1 MRSTHDYQ
9 VSLICYGSP
18 HIQRCRGRVKN
29 FAYAARFHSPFYCFL
44 APSPYYDRGIT
55 EELYRFLLK
64 AHLSCG
70 IAGKAASHL
79 CQPFS
84 LESTTRGWFFV
95 SRTCVEGSLKLQ
107 EKLMQWLPK
116 QPTFNAGREA
126 SGQIH
131 FGRSNFFRGSI
142 YSSPSLRVVSDETR

>member
-1 MRSTHDYQ
+1 MEVHLS
-9 VSLICYGSP
+9 
-18 HIQRCRGRVKN
+18 QRCRGRVKN
-29 FAYAARFHSPFYCFL
+29 SAYAARHFHPPFLSIAFWL
-44 APSPYYDRGIT
+44 PLPIMT
-55 EELYRFLLK
+55 EGLRRSCIAFSSKL

-107 EKLMQWLPK
+107 EKLMQWLPQ
-116 QPTFNAGREA
+116 QPKFNAGREA

-131 FGRSNFFRGSI
+131 FGRSNFCKGSI

>member
-1 MRSTHDYQ
+1 MNRWAETAATVCGQLTTTKYR
-9 VSLICYGSP
+9 SLICYGSP

-29 FAYAARFHSPFYCFL
+29 SAYDARFHSPFYCFL
-44 APSPYYDRGIT
+44 APSPYYDGGIT

-70 IAGKAASHL
+70 IAGNAASHL

-95 SRTCVEGSLKLQ
+95 SRTCVEGGLKLQ
-107 EKLMQWLPK
+107 EKLIQCLPRQQK
-116 QPTFNAGREA
+116 IQYREKSSKANSFWPTKF
-126 SGQIH
+126 
-131 FGRSNFFRGSI
+131 
-142 YSSPSLRVVSDETR
+142 L